1 MNCIKEEDVKM
12 NVRKLA
18 MCVVVLFA
26 IMMGVPVIAGD
37 ASMDVVASAGLSCKT
52 NLCDEIGQLAEK
64 AFVAITR
71 DRDYSAIRQFVS
83 RVDALTGGGYQID
96 ERAYEAF
103 LDLLKRL
110 IDFHSDDQEIR
121 MCVYEAQ
128 KRLVLR
134 MVPLGGDATR
144 FLKRMRRMMAEGLK
158 GYLKYLDDRIIPGF
172 KLKPFSIN
180 VPPPI
185 EAIEAS
191 TNVFIGFNVESV
203 SDPHVRQ
210 LWERAIEENNKNAM
224 LNREQSELSRMKEYY
239 GAYVPFGGDCLRADY
254 LNRDIDRSTQE
265 EDRLSFYA
273 ILPIPNFLFQG
284 RFDYSDTASFPIK

>member
-1 MNCIKEEDVKM
+1 M
-12 NVRKLA
+12 NVRKLV

-26 IMMGVPVIAGD
+26 ITMGVPVIAGD

-144 FLKRMRRMMAEGLK
+144 FSKRMRRMMAEGLK

-239 GAYVPFGGDCLRADY
+239 GAYVPFWGDCLRADY

-284 RFDYSDTASFPIK
+284 

>member
-1 MNCIKEEDVKM
+1 M
-12 NVRKLA
+12 NVRKSA

-26 IMMGVPVIAGD
+26 IMMGVPVVAGD
-37 ASMDVVASAGLSCKT
+37 APKDVVASAGLSCKT
-52 NLCDEIGQLAEK
+52 NRCDEIGQLAEK

-83 RVDALTGGGYQID
+83 KVDALTGGGYQID

-110 IDFHSDDQEIR
+110 LDFHSDDQEIR

-134 MVPLGGDATR
+134 ILPMCGYANR
-144 FLKRMRRMMAEGLK
+144 FSKRMRRMMAERLK

-172 KLKPFSIN
+172 KLKPVYIN

-210 LWERAIEENNKNAM
+210 LWEKAIEENHKNAM
-224 LNREQSELSRMKEYY
+224 LNREQNELSRMKEHY
-239 GAYVPFGGDCLRADY
+239 GDQVIEAINALSKDEGKESNADKQQLPAGDDSGKKGNNKA
-254 LNRDIDRSTQE
+254 
-265 EDRLSFYA
+265 
-273 ILPIPNFLFQG
+273 
-284 RFDYSDTASFPIK
+284 ASANPTLEAHE

>member
-26 IMMGVPVIAGD
+26 ITMGVPVIAGD

-52 NLCDEIGQLAEK
+52 NRCDEIGQLAEK

-71 DRDYSAIRQFVS
+71 GRDYSAVGQFVS
-83 RVDALTGGGYQID
+83 KVDALTGGGYQID

-144 FLKRMRRMMAEGLK
+144 FSKRMRRMMAEGLK

-210 LWERAIEENNKNAM
+210 LWEKAIEENNKNAM

-265 EDRLSFYA
+265 EYRLSFYA

>member
-1 MNCIKEEDVKM
+1 MNSIKEEDVKM
-12 NVRKLA
+12 NVHKLA

-26 IMMGVPVIAGD
+26 ITIGVPVVAGD
-37 ASMDVVASAGLSCKT
+37 APKDVVASAGLSCKT
-52 NLCDEIGQLAEK
+52 NWCDEIGQLAEK
-64 AFVAITR
+64 VFVAITR
-71 DRDYSAIRQFVS
+71 NRDYSAVGQFVS
-83 RVDALTGGGYQID
+83 KVDALTGGGYQID

-128 KRLVLR
+128 KRLVWRILP
-134 MVPLGGDATR
+134 MCGYANR
-144 FLKRMRRMMAEGLK
+144 FSKRMRRMMAEGLK

-210 LWERAIEENNKNAM
+210 LWEKAIEENNKNAM

-239 GAYVPFGGDCLRADY
+239 GAYVIEAIKALSKDDNTEAKADNSAKH
-254 LNRDIDRSTQE
+254 LDPATADSGKKDNAKPPSENSTLKSHE
-265 EDRLSFYA
+265 
-273 ILPIPNFLFQG
+273 
-284 RFDYSDTASFPIK
+284 

>member
-1 MNCIKEEDVKM
+1 M
-12 NVRKLA
+12 NVRKSA
-18 MCVVVLFA
+18 MCVMMLFA
-26 IMMGVPVIAGD
+26 MMMVFHAVADDSPKDG
-37 ASMDVVASAGLSCKT
+37 VASEKLACET
-52 NLCDEIGQLAEK
+52 NLCEKIGQLTEK

-83 RVDALTGGGYQID
+83 RVDTLTGGGYQID

-144 FLKRMRRMMAEGLK
+144 FSKRMRRMMAEGLK

-210 LWERAIEENNKNAM
+210 LWEKAIEENNKNAM

-239 GAYVPFGGDCLRADY
+239 GAYVIEA
-254 LNRDIDRSTQE
+254 IQA
-265 EDRLSFYA
+265 LSKDEGK
-273 ILPIPNFLFQG
+273 G
-284 RFDYSDTASFPIK
+284 R